1 MMLGNQRPELHS
13 LMHRAADWLGF
24 HYGDGTPVWVH
35 VIMHL
40 ILVYGPVFLTL
51 TIIVIIARRIFLHSG
66 FRLSQPPAR
75 TRPSAVDF
83 HRSLFFHVL
92 HSTLTQQICLLSLSL
107 SLMPLLYLS
116 LELPKQIVNNVL
128 EQPDAELKLIGIDL
142 SAVQLLTVLSSVYL
156 ATITLN
162 GIGKYN
168 LNVRKGR
175 LAERFLRRLRLRIY
189 KGWRGH
195 LTTNRKAE
203 ISQVLNQEVEPLGG
217 FAADVISLPVTQ
229 GGTLLTILLF
239 MFVQDPILGAAAVT
253 VLPLQLILLPYLQ
266 RIVNRLSR
274 KRIQEMRTLTRSLAA
289 QIRVKHNESRAVLE
303 TAASLRRLERLRQRI
318 HRIKFL
324 AKALN
329 NFLTALTPFLFYSL
343 GGYFV
348 IQERITLGALI
359 AVLAAHK
366 DFSAPLKELFRYYQ
380 QLEDTRIRYNEVL
393 GFVKGDETEAV
404 KT

>member
-1 MMLGNQRPELHS
+1 MLTVIVMSARRFFLRSKHRF
-13 LMHRAADWLGF
+13 HRAPVRRRPGRADFGGSLF
-24 HYGDGTPVWVH
+24 A
-35 VIMHL
+35 L
-40 ILVYGPVFLTL
+40 IL
-51 TIIVIIARRIFLHSG
+51 R
-66 FRLSQPPAR
+66 
-75 TRPSAVDF
+75 
-83 HRSLFFHVL
+83 
-92 HSTLTQQICLLSLSL
+92 STLPQQLCLLALSL

-128 EQPDAELKLIGIDL
+128 EQPDVDLKVLGFDL
-142 SAVQLLTVLSSVYL
+142 SAVQLLSVLSLVYL
-156 ATITLN
+156 ATIALN

-189 KGWRGH
+189 MRWRASATIH
-195 LTTNRKAE
+195 RQSE
-203 ISQVLNQEVEPLGG
+203 ISQVLSQEVEPLGG

-253 VLPLQLILLPYLQ
+253 VLPLQLILLPWLQ

-274 KRIQEMRTLTRSLAA
+274 KRIREMRTLTRHLAE
-289 QIRVKHNESRAVLE
+289 QIRVRQNETKAVLA
-303 TAASLRRLERLRQRI
+303 TAASLRRLELLRQRI
-318 HRIKFL
+318 HRVKFL

-366 DFSAPLKELFRYYQ
+366 DFSAPLKELFRFYQ
-380 QLEDTRIRYNEVL
+380 QLEDTRIRYHEVL
-393 GFVKGDETEAV
+393 EFLNEGGTADPKPL
-404 KT
+404 

>member
-1 MMLGNQRPELHS
+1 MIGNQTPELHS
-13 LMHRAADWLGF
+13 LTHRAAEWLGF
-24 HYGDGTPVWVH
+24 YYDDGTPDWVH

-40 ILVYGPVFLTL
+40 ILVYGPVFLML
-51 TIIVIIARRIFLHSG
+51 TVFVMSARRMFLRSK
-66 FRLSQPPAR
+66 RR
-75 TRPSAVDF
+75 F
-83 HRSLFFHVL
+83 HRTPVRRRPGRADFGGSLFAL
-92 HSTLTQQICLLSLSL
+92 ILRPTLPQQLCQLALSL

-128 EQPDAELKLIGIDL
+128 EQPDVDLKVLGLDL
-142 SAVQLLTVLSSVYL
+142 SAVQLLSVLSLVYL
-156 ATITLN
+156 ATIALN

-189 KGWRGH
+189 MRWRASAP
-195 LTTNRKAE
+195 TRRKSE
-203 ISQVLNQEVEPLGG
+203 ISQVLSQEVEPLGG

-253 VLPLQLILLPYLQ
+253 VLPLQLILLPWLQ

-274 KRIQEMRTLTRSLAA
+274 KRIREMRTLTRHLAE
-289 QIRVKHNESRAVLE
+289 QIRVRQDETKAILA
-303 TAASLRRLERLRQRI
+303 TAASLRRLETLRQRI
-318 HRIKFL
+318 HRVKIL

-366 DFSAPLKELFRYYQ
+366 DFSAPLKELFRFYQ
-380 QLEDTRIRYNEVL
+380 QLEDTRIRYHEVL
-393 GFVKGDETEAV
+393 EFLNEGGPAATKPL
-404 KT
+404 